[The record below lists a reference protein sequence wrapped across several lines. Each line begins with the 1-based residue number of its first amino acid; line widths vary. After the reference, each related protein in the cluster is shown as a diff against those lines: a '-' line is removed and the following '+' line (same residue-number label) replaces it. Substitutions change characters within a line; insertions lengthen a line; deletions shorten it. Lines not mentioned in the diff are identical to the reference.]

1 MYYFVNPV
9 SFVSF
14 QKSRIHFDNPFE
26 FKGLHITR
34 LDGRVCMDVVGNPM
48 IVKNKSRREA

>member
-1 MYYFVNPV
+1 MYYFVNTV
-9 SFVSF
+9 SSVSF

-26 FKGLHITR
+26 FNGLHITR
-34 LDGRVCMDVVGNPM
+34 LDGRLCMDVVVNPM